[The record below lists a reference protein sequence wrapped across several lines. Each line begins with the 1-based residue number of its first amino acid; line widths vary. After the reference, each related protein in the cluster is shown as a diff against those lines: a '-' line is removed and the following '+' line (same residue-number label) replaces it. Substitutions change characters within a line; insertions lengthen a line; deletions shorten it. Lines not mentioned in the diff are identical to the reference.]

1 VRAPERLSIR
11 ARLRI
16 SIVALVTAI
25 VVALSALHLHAV
37 VDEALEDVGERAR
50 MLAEQVNVY
59 LVEAVNRRA
68 GSPATTFE
76 ETKAVWYDIV
86 QSDPSIARYLQKTLV
101 QSSSVIDVAIVDDH
115 QRVLAAADAS
125 RVGKVADGGRSWR
138 EWQQRDLLGRILD
151 LYQSNRDIFIYI
163 PLGVAGV
170 SEPVMSV
177 HVALSPVLLR
187 RSVTPTLRNLAAV
200 SAISLAMSVF
210 LAVIVSK
217 LVSDSLER
225 LEKRIDLIAQG
236 DLKWAQQDQSD
247 APELINIESKLWWL
261 GRQYSGARADI
272 LTLRSNV
279 ERMLRKLDEA
289 IFVFG
294 PDGRLH
300 MAGES
305 AQRLLGRPREELLG
319 RSLSELFPAWT
330 GVGHAIDMAMAAR
343 EPVREQAVS
352 LERPNLP
359 TVRLFLNVELI
370 EYEDAANTG
379 VLVTLRDAE
388 TRQQIQEGLDTARR
402 LSAISRITSGVAHE
416 IKNPLNA
423 MMLHLEIA
431 QEKLRGSQDP
441 APELEIVKRELLRLD
456 RVVKALLDFNRPI
469 DVEMQECDL
478 NSVAVDVASLM
489 RPQADARNVQ
499 LEVQHGSERATV
511 LADLD
516 LLKQGILNVAVNAL
530 EATPPGGKIGLSV
543 QRAEEQYIL
552 AVEDSGPGIPAEI
565 QDKIFNLYFTTKQS
579 GTGVG
584 LAMTYRIM
592 QLHGGTITLDS
603 EEGRGS
609 CFRLGLPARQPTQV
623 AA

>member
-50 MLAEQVNVY
+50 ILAEEVNVY
-59 LVEAVNRRA
+59 LVEGVNRRT
-68 GSPATTFE
+68 GSSTRTLE
-76 ETKAVWYDIV
+76 ETKAIWYEIV
-86 QSDPSIARYLQKTLV
+86 RSDRSLTRFLQKTLV
-101 QSSSVIDVAIVDDH
+101 QSSSVVDVAIVDD
-115 QRVLAAADAS
+115 QRRILAAADTS
-125 RVGKVADGGRSWR
+125 RVGEPAEEGRLWS
-138 EWQQRDLLGRILD
+138 EWQQSDLLGRILD
-151 LYQSNRDIFIYI
+151 LYRSDRDILIHI
-163 PLGVAGV
+163 PLGADG
-170 SEPVMSV
+170 SAEPVMSV
-177 HVALSPVLLR
+177 RVALSPILLR
-187 RSVTPTLRNLAAV
+187 RTVTPTLRNLAAV

-210 LAVIVSK
+210 LAIIVSK
-217 LVSDSLER
+217 LVGDSLER
-225 LEKRIDLIAQG
+225 LESRIDLIAQG
-236 DLKWAQQDQSD
+236 DLKWAQQDHVD
-247 APELINIESKLWWL
+247 APELANIESKLWWL

-319 RSLSELFPAWT
+319 RPLDELFPAWT
-330 GVGHAIDMAMAAR
+330 GLGSVINNAIATR
-343 EPVREQAVS
+343 ESVREQAVT

-370 EYEDAANTG
+370 EYENAANTG

-402 LSAISRITSGVAHE
+402 LAAISRITSGVAHE

-431 QEKLRGSQDP
+431 QDKLRGSNDP
-441 APELEIVKRELLRLD
+441 AAELEIVKRELLRLD

-469 DVEMQECDL
+469 DVEMKECDL
-478 NSVAVDVASLM
+478 NCLAVEVSSLI
-489 RPQADARNVQ
+489 RPQADAHSVQ
-499 LEVQHGSERATV
+499 LIVEQAPERTMV
-511 LADLD
+511 LADPD

-530 EATPPGGKIGLSV
+530 EATLPGGAITLNV
-543 QRAEEQYIL
+543 HRAEEQYIL
-552 AVEDSGPGIPAEI
+552 AVQDSGPGIPAEI

-603 EEGRGS
+603 EVGRGS